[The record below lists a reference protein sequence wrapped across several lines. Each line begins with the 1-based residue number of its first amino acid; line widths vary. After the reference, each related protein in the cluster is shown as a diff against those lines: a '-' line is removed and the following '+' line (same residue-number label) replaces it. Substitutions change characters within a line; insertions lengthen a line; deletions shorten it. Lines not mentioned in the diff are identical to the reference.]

1 MAPVPDPAGPETPP
15 PAFRRPAGVAW
26 TGRRVAPTDARWL
39 AKRREEQFTIA
50 ASGGVQEIVRAVAAT
65 YGWGSGTQWN
75 ALSTLIQKE
84 SSWNPNAQNPT
95 STAYGLF
102 QFLNSTWASVGA
114 TKTSDPRLQA
124 VAGLKYI

>member
-1 MAPVPDPAGPETPP
+1 MNTPFIGTVHQE
-15 PAFRRPAGVAW
+15 ARRA
-26 TGRRVAPTDARWL
+26 

-95 STAYGLF
+95 
-102 QFLNSTWASVGA
+102 
-114 TKTSDPRLQA
+114 
-124 VAGLKYI
+124 